1 MTDRAERS
9 GASGAASGELMKLRD
24 WLTLA
29 AIVGVLAL
37 TFSVTRLSQPE
48 RVKPGSPEYDAYI
61 GHYITECLQT
71 PAPVDKT
78 NGATPSE
85 TEREQAC
92 RASVL
97 EADRLNPVAR
107 PLKH

>member
-1 MTDRAERS
+1 MTDVTEKS
-9 GASGAASGELMKLRD
+9 GASGAAPGELMKLHD
-24 WLTLA
+24 WLTLT

-61 GHYITECLQT
+61 EHYIAECLQNPP
-71 PAPVDKT
+71 PADKT
-78 NGATPSE
+78 SGATPSE
-85 TEREQAC
+85 AEREHAC
-92 RASVL
+92 RASVR
-97 EADRLNPVAR
+97 EADRINPVAR